1 MGKRSSNNRTRQIMT
16 TKSSTMQFEP
26 ITHNDLVEIR
36 TIQPHDWADIVPDIE
51 FYIHSSF
58 CHPIKA
64 VIDHRIVGTG
74 TLIIFENSCWIAHII
89 VGDRHR
95 NKGIGSAIVNEL
107 LMTIRD
113 KPIASCSLIA
123 TELGKPVYI
132 KAGYRTVASYSF
144 MEREKPWMPDLI
156 SENITSFEEKYRAM
170 VYELD
175 RKISG
180 EKRDGLLND
189 FLPNTIL
196 YVENNTLLGFYV
208 PDLKEGFIF
217 ADTAEAGLALMQL
230 KYAMIDK
237 AVLPTENTA
246 GVEFLKKNGFVER
259 RTMTR
264 MILGDDIPW
273 QPEKI
278 FSRIGGN
285 LG

>member
-1 MGKRSSNNRTRQIMT
+1 
-16 TKSSTMQFEP
+16 MQFEP
-26 ITHNDLVEIR
+26 ITHKDLVEIR
-36 TIQPHDWADIVPDIE
+36 NLQPHDWADIVPDIE

-58 CHPIKA
+58 CYPIKA
-64 VIDHRIVGTG
+64 VIDHHIVGTG
-74 TLIIFENSCWIAHII
+74 TLIVFENSCWIAHII

-107 LMTIRD
+107 LATIRNES
-113 KPIASCSLIA
+113 IATCSLIA
-123 TELGKPVYI
+123 TELGKPVYK

-144 MEREKPWMPDLI
+144 LEREKPWTPAPI
-156 SENITSFEEKYRAM
+156 SEYMVPFEEKYRTM

-175 RKISG
+175 RQVSG
-180 EKRDGLLND
+180 EKREILLND
-189 FLPNTIL
+189 YLLNTIL
-196 YVENNTLLGFYV
+196 YVENDKLLGFYV

-246 GVEFLKKNGFVER
+246 GVEFLQKNGFVER

-273 QPEKI
+273 QPQKI

>member
-16 TKSSTMQFEP
+16 IKSSTMQFEP

-89 VGDRHR
+89 VADRHR

-107 LMTIRD
+107 LATI
-113 KPIASCSLIA
+113 KNESIATCSLIA

-144 MEREKPWMPDLI
+144 MEREKPWTPAPI
-156 SENITSFEEKYRAM
+156 SDHLVPFEEKYRTM

-175 RKISG
+175 RQVSG
-180 EKRDGLLND
+180 EKREMLLND
-189 FLPNTIL
+189 YLLNTIL
-196 YVENNTLLGFYV
+196 YVENNKLLGFYV

-217 ADTAEAGLALMQL
+217 ADTVEAGLALMQL

-246 GVEFLKKNGFVER
+246 GIDFLQKNGFVER

-264 MILGDDIPW
+264 MILGDNIPW